1 MKFTRTNTINYR
13 LKTSR
18 NLLLLLPVFLLQLL
32 FTESLFAQ
40 ACTEG
45 IVPPGTV
52 NGIDITVTSSG
63 SVDLYPSPF
72 TSCSNVTTPANSL
85 YLGASGPFS
94 YTMNF
99 SQPVND
105 ILIVITATGNILG
118 ENFVFTSNAGIPS
131 ISTSNSCF
139 SVITG
144 NEILSGAASGPQ
156 GGGGEFIITAPSA
169 FTSLTITGLGGE
181 AGSLLTVCASSIVIP
196 SCTIASLTPTISQT
210 SACLTTSS
218 FDLTTITSS
227 NIPAGTTFG
236 WYSASPASAATV
248 LANPTSVTTGTYYGA
263 FYDAVNDCY
272 SLTQAVTINPEPVA
286 ALTAPS
292 VCSGASM
299 AFTDQS
305 TVSSGSITTW
315 AWDFGDGGTSTTQNP
330 THTYNGAGANFTTT
344 LTVTSAQGCS
354 NTITQQVTT
363 IEAPVAAFSSTVN
376 CVNDPVVFTDQSTV
390 SFGSITNWNWNF
402 GDGNTS
408 SLQNPTNLYSTAS
421 TFNVTL
427 IVTSNNGCT
436 NTITQQI
443 TPSAPIAAYTYTSG
457 CLNSLTNFT
466 DQSTINTGSIVNWNW
481 DFGDGSVGTTQN
493 ASHTYSTTGSF
504 TVVLTI
510 TSNLG
515 CTSTSTQQV
524 SVSPMPVAAF
534 TAPSECSNAP
544 VVFTDQSTISS
555 GTITNWSWSFGDGGS
570 STSQNPSHLF
580 GTGGTFPVSL
590 TVTSNAGCS
599 NTVIVP
605 INLLT
610 SPNAGFVSTP
620 SKPDILNPIV
630 DFINSTTGGTSYSWD
645 FGGIGTSTQFNPSF
659 TFPESVTNYTVTL
672 IAYNGTCTDT
682 ARATI
687 AINDILI
694 YYVPNAFT
702 PDGDEF
708 NQTFQPV
715 FTAGFDPFDFN
726 MQLFNRWGET
736 IFESNDATVG
746 WDGSYHGMLVPDGIY
761 TWRIEFKTTASDERV
776 ILVGHV
782 SKVH

>member
-1 MKFTRTNTINYR
+1 MKFSSVHISNNRSKSVRYFV
-13 LKTSR
+13 
-18 NLLLLLPVFLLQLL
+18 LLLPVFLMQLL
-32 FTESLFAQ
+32 VTGSLFAQ
-40 ACTEG
+40 TCTEG

-52 NGIDITVTSSG
+52 NGIDITVTSTG
-63 SVDLYPSPF
+63 SVSLYPSPF

-196 SCTIASLTPTISQT
+196 TCTIATLTPTLSQT

-227 NIPAGTTFG
+227 NIPANATFG
-236 WYSASPASAATV
+236 WYSASPASAANV
-248 LANPTSVTTGTYYGA
+248 LPNPTSVSAGTYYGA

-272 SLTQAVTINPEPVA
+272 SLTQAVIIKPEPVA
-286 ALTAPS
+286 AFNAPT
-292 VCSGASM
+292 VCAGSPMS
-299 AFTDQS
+299 FTDQS
-305 TVSSGSITTW
+305 TISTGSITTW
-315 AWDFGDGGTSTTQNP
+315 AWDFGDGGSNATQNP
-330 THTYNGAGANFTTT
+330 THTYSGAGANFTVT

-354 NTITQQVTT
+354 NTVTQQVTT
-363 IEAPVAAFSSTVN
+363 NDAPVVAFSAVVGCAT
-376 CVNDPVVFTDQSTV
+376 DPVVFTDQSTLTD
-390 SFGSITNWNWNF
+390 GTITDWNWNF

-408 SLQNPTNLYSTAS
+408 TLQNPTHLYSAVSNYT
-421 TFNVTL
+421 VTL
-427 IVTSNNGCT
+427 TVTSNNGCS
-436 NTITQQI
+436 NT
-443 TPSAPIAAYTYTSG
+443 
-457 CLNSLTNFT
+457 L
-466 DQSTINTGSIVNWNW
+466 
-481 DFGDGSVGTTQN
+481 
-493 ASHTYSTTGSF
+493 
-504 TVVLTI
+504 
-510 TSNLG
+510 
-515 CTSTSTQQV
+515 TQQV
-524 SVSPMPVAAF
+524 SPSAPVAAF
-534 TAPSECSNAP
+534 TMSSGCLNTLTNF
-544 VVFTDQSTISS
+544 VDQSTISS
-555 GTITNWSWSFGDGGS
+555 GTITTWNWDFGDGTFGTVQNPSHSYTATGNFTVVLTITSDIGCVSTSAQQVTVTPIPVAAFSAPSECSNTPVLFTDQSTISSGNIVSWNWDFGDGGI
-570 STSQNPSHLF
+570 STNQNPLHSF
-580 GTGGTFPVSL
+580 GTGGSFPVTL
-590 TVTSNAGCS
+590 TVTSNAGCT
-599 NTVIVP
+599 NTFVLPV
-605 INLLT
+605 NVLT

-620 SKPDILNPIV
+620 SKPDILNPMV
-630 DFINSTTGGTSYSWD
+630 EFINSTTGGNSYLWD
-645 FGGIGTSTQFNPSF
+645 FGGLGTSTQFNPTY
-659 TFPESVTNYTVTL
+659 TFPESVTNYTVIL
-672 IAYNGTCTDT
+672 IAYNGSCTDT
-682 ARATI
+682 ARAII

-702 PDGDEF
+702 PDGNEF

-715 FTAGFDPFDFN
+715 FTAGYDPFDFN

-736 IFESNDATVG
+736 IFETNDAAIG
-746 WDGSYHGMLVPDGIY
+746 WDGSYKGKVVPNGVY
-761 TWRIEFKTTASDERV
+761 TWRIEFKTTASDERI

-782 SKVH
+782 NKME